1 MLLGVAS
8 LILTAAEPRLERL
21 CLPAQNTMRPWLSH
35 VADCACCLARTEGV
49 SECFLQVRVCAF
61 CVFFVLVEGPDGL
74 LHDCALGH
82 CKGPPPH
89 VITQSLYTT
98 QVHFYSSAH
107 SSQAPLST
115 HLRTAHRTASAPL
128 IMSAPRG
135 LQDTPA
141 LTLKCTQYDL
151 HIFSTHLRTTH
162 RTASAPLI
170 TKTSAT
176 H

>member
-82 CKGPPPH
+82 CKGPPPCH
-89 VITQSLYTT
+89 HPIALY
-98 QVHFYSSAH
+98 YSSA
-107 SSQAPLST
+107 L
-115 HLRTAHRTASAPL
+115 L
-128 IMSAPRG
+128 
-135 LQDTPA
+135 
-141 LTLKCTQYDL
+141 LKCTQFTSTTLYA
-151 HIFSTHLRTTH
+151 STHRPQD
-162 RTASAPLI
+162 RQCPVDYVCA
-170 TKTSAT
+170 
-176 H
+176 